1 MNLFT
6 LFFGLETKPSEDL
19 RFAFILGLYLTACV
33 SAVVVVHD
41 LVLLAL
47 S

>member
-1 MNLFT
+1 
-6 LFFGLETKPSEDL
+6 LETKPSEDV
-19 RFAFILGLYLTACV
+19 RFAFTIGLYLTACV
-33 SAVVVVHD
+33 SAIVVVHD